1 MPNFYHGSAVWLKG
15 PKAKC
20 QRGHVITWLYK
31 IYIRQVKFT
40 LNLFF
45 KDHMMLVKKLA
56 LRLLLYTVNALLQ
69 DGQIHTGI
77 ILAVWPNVIQYHMIQ
92 LWFNYWFDYDSYH
105 DAYYHIIVVVGWF
118 RLAVLIATILA
129 SRPLPWVATSAVF
142 HQSEKPRPRTKQ
154 KTTKHVNY
162 FKGISSFS
170 YTVLRSSV
178 SWKMCFFP

>member
-31 IYIRQVKFT
+31 IYIRQVKLT

-69 DGQIHTGI
+69 DADNEVRAHALGQSIRDNSPCSNPGN
-77 ILAVWPNVIQYHMIQ
+77 NVSSAMM
-92 LWFNYWFDYDSYH
+92 
-105 DAYYHIIVVVGWF
+105 HIPGPP
-118 RLAVLIATILA
+118 AVLPKWLMNRLQLNA
-129 SRPLPWVATSAVF
+129 
-142 HQSEKPRPRTKQ
+142 E
-154 KTTKHVNY
+154 
-162 FKGISSFS
+162 SFVCDPAE
-170 YTVLRSSV
+170 YLIR
-178 SWKMCFFP
+178 KMAC